1 MREVTVGKLTFGMGQ
16 MKICVPVCAATLPE
30 ALTEIQ
36 AIQKSPADLIEWRVD
51 YFTEDILMA
60 APAIHSAAGELPVLG
75 TFRTKREGGEREI
88 GAAEYFALNLAL
100 GKLGVPMLDLELK
113 MCQENQQLAQETIA
127 ALHGMGA
134 KLVISSHDFEKTPP
148 RQELLE
154 RYRAMREDFDGD
166 LPKIAVMPNIP
177 RDVMCLLSAMT
188 EAAPNCGPLIG
199 ISMGELGKMTR
210 VRGGAFGSVLT
221 FATVGKASAPG
232 QFSAEELAEL
242 LSGHAGHHDHDHHG
256 HHHGHG
262 HHH

>member
-1 MREVTVGKLTFGMGQ
+1 MREVTVRNLTFGMGQ
-16 MKICVPVCAATLPE
+16 MKICVPICAETLDE
-30 ALTEIQ
+30 AVAAVRE
-36 AIQKSPADLIEWRVD
+36 IQKSPADLIEWRVD
-51 YFTEDILMA
+51 YFNEDILAA
-60 APAIHSAAGELPVLG
+60 APVVISAAGELPVLC
-75 TFRTKREGGEREI
+75 TFRTKREGGQREVDP
-88 GAAEYFALNLAL
+88 AEYFSLNLAL

-113 MCQENQQLAQETIA
+113 MCQESGQLAQETIA
-127 ALHGMGA
+127 ALHGLEA

-188 EAAPNCGPLIG
+188 EAAPSYGPLIG

-232 QFSAEELAEL
+232 QFSAEELHAL
-242 LSGHAGHHDHDHHG
+242 LHGHAGHEHHHHHHDH
-256 HHHGHG
+256 
-262 HHH
+262 